1 MHMMSDLFLYKA
13 QNHAPLKSSRFFAA
27 DFPKGDYLACSQ
39 ISPELKEGF
48 CCLSWRLGCSLMDKI
63 FICMDSYYQ
72 YTVLYT
78 AWELKSWA

>member
-48 CCLSWRLGCSLMDKI
+48 CCLS
-63 FICMDSYYQ
+63 
-72 YTVLYT
+72 
-78 AWELKSWA
+78 